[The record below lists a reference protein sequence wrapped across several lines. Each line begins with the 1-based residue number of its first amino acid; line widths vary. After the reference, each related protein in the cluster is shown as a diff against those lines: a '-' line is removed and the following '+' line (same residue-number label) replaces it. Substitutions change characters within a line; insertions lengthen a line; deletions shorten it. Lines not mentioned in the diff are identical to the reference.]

1 MTIWVVIYQTN
12 TGFVYGWLCKTH
24 RVSDAEAEFWRAMD
38 SAAGKTI
45 KCIAEL
51 QSQVLEA
58 YFSLYEAREQD

>member
-1 MTIWVVIYQTN
+1 MTIWVVMYQTN

-24 RVSDAEAEFWRAMD
+24 RASDAEAEFWRAMD

-51 QSQVLEA
+51 QSPIMEA
-58 YFSLYEAREQD
+58 YFSLYEENEQD